1 MAMTLEELNKKIQEY
16 IDHGYRKDV
25 QEAIGFALKA
35 TQHFIARTYPK
46 SAVDGKKLGGFDTQI
61 RQLKKIDV
69 SAYAIA
75 GGVYADYFSRWYIT
89 GAYGRI
95 IKGSG
100 PRQGEK
106 GPTYPSRGD
115 FFGKNKAAIED
126 YYRQQL
132 EEYLQT
138 HISI

>member
-1 MAMTLEELNKKIQEY
+1 MTLEELNKKIQEY

-46 SAVDGKKLGGFDTQI
+46 SAFDGKKLGGFDTQI